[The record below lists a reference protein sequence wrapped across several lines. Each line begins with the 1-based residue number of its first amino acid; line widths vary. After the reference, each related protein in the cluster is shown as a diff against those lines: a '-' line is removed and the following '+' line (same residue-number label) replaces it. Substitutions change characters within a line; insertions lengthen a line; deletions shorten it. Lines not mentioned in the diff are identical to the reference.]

1 MPQLQSGMNSLSNW
15 DAYVMGL
22 VTINPEQ
29 SRIFFSKVSSYK
41 GERLTRT
48 NGLLTRVVSEI
59 QTQLIER
66 SLPEEDFRI
75 YMAGEP
81 DGHNTTT
88 REIYTSLRAAVEN
101 SWLFVGFF
109 QPEYFRNPYC
119 IAELLFYW
127 DIKLSDR
134 GAQSLQLLKL
144 LIEDYT
150 LPADINIHIDKVL
163 NDLVSHSLIFNADRV
178 RAVVHEN
185 ICGASHT
192 FHSGDTRV
200 FRGLEGIR
208 AENYCKELSQTIISM
223 SSGRTRGAPR
233 RVIPAVVHAETHRSV
248 ETIRLGIVPL
258 MSNAGGF
265 RKKFQSELAGICERG
280 HSRGFTIE
288 VFPVTDYRD
297 AIERLVDK
305 NLSNEERLHAAFLG
319 PGAYDEAIRRD
330 ETLVPVAT
338 RGGPDERVYHWL
350 MIGRRRDWHSSDEA
364 NADNP
369 VFTDCRDLAVALTDL
384 NSPRNSNRFQIAFS
398 DQDSTS
404 GFVKPNRFLSRAI
417 GIGLHDWASVVFCR
431 SHDLTFFWMSGRAV
445 RQSMTV
451 DGYSADV
458 FPPQLKSFPG
468 ATGVDEPRVAMI
480 DSDVFSLLKGSYPDN
495 SEDELRVIWKSPC
508 SEHQYPWVARNI
520 TLRSVHKIDEKVP
533 DVIKDVL
540 LRVND
545 SEVLKAF
552 AAKSFLAVEN
562 GIHMKQFVESR
573 NSGMNCEEE
582 FQRLRCGVC
591 QSCRR

>member
-1 MPQLQSGMNSLSNW
+1 MLKSQSGMNPLSDR
-15 DAYVMGL
+15 DAYVMDL
-22 VTINPEQ
+22 VTIKPEQ
-29 SRIFFSKVSSYK
+29 SRIFFSKVSSYN
-41 GERLTRT
+41 GARLTLT
-48 NGLLTRVVSEI
+48 NGLLTCVVSEI
-59 QTQLIER
+59 EKQLIER
-66 SLPEEDFRI
+66 SLPADDFRI
-75 YMAGEP
+75 YMSGEP
-81 DGHNTTT
+81 DGHNTT
-88 REIYTSLRAAVEN
+88 RKEIYKSLRAAVEN
-101 SWLFVGFF
+101 SWLFVGYF

-127 DIKLSDR
+127 DIKLS
-134 GAQSLQLLKL
+134 ASPESSLQLLKVFV
-144 LIEDYT
+144 
-150 LPADINIHIDKVL
+150 DIYNQAPESKTVVNEILEK
-163 NDLVSHSLIFNADRV
+163 LVEWSLIKNAGKIL
-178 RAVVHEN
+178 HEIN
-185 ICGASHT
+185 ESLTGANHT
-192 FHSGDTRV
+192 FRSGDARV

-223 SSGRTRGAPR
+223 SSGRTRAAPR
-233 RVIPAVVHAETHRSV
+233 SINPAVVDAETHRSV

-265 RKKFQSELAGICERG
+265 RKKFQSELAAICKNG

-297 AIERLVDK
+297 AIERLVD
-305 NLSNEERLHAAFLG
+305 NSLPNEERLHAAFLG

-330 ETLVPVAT
+330 GTLVPVAT

-445 RQSMTV
+445 RESMKV

-468 ATGVDEPRVAMI
+468 DTGVDEPRVAMI

-508 SEHQYPWVARNI
+508 SEHQYPWVARSI
-520 TLRSVHKIDEKVP
+520 TLRSVHGIDERVP

-540 LRVND
+540 LKVND

-552 AAKSFLAVEN
+552 AARSFLAVDD
-562 GIHMKQFVESR
+562 GIHMKRFVESR
-573 NSGMNCEEE
+573 NSGMNCDEE
-582 FQRLRCGVC
+582 FQRFRCGVC